1 MLSPVGVVRVE
12 ICRVMAVQAPV
23 TNLGLGRR
31 PPWTLP
37 PRPCEAPVDYVTST
51 STMPDAKRILIDLC
65 TPPPESEDDALTDA
79 SVVSTR
85 MYIETHTNL
94 SHLASSL
101 LPLPPTSQ
109 SYLLSLYTLTLERD
123 ALLSQ
128 ISHHHEYRVDSSRKL
143 FDLERDKLEDDYR
156 KARDGVRQML
166 LDKVDERRKRLR
178 EEKDGGDVMGQ
189 STLLHRVAD

>member
-1 MLSPVGVVRVE
+1 MSYSEPYVALPTPSPE
-12 ICRVMAVQAPV
+12 
-23 TNLGLGRR
+23 
-31 PPWTLP
+31 
-37 PRPCEAPVDYVTST
+37 
-51 STMPDAKRILIDLC
+51 
-65 TPPPESEDDALTDA
+65 PEEDVLTD
-79 SVVSTR
+79 SSLFGTR

-128 ISHHHEYRVDSSRKL
+128 ISHHHEYKVDSSRKL

-156 KARDGVRQML
+156 KARDGVKQML
-166 LDKVDERRKRLR
+166 LDKVDDRRKRLR
-178 EEKDGGDVMGQ
+178 EEKEGGDVMGQ
-189 STLLHRVAD
+189 YTRATTRS